1 MNGICSECGNDSY
14 CGCSTD
20 FECRCNYGYTGM
32 SGFCEGTYYD
42 SQITHCTYIRY
53 VYDNQI
59 RHCITDLSYINGWVE
74 AVTYIH
80 EIRAQKSCLV
90 ALYFLRSFY
99 SFTVRLYICTCI
111 QQSNHTLYIY
121 VYMYMTI
128 KSHTVHVCTYVYDNQ
143 ITHCTYIRIHTR
155 LLLIPTQTLMS
166 VKTTIRVPT
175 GKVLYVTTLLGA
187 TTASVRKATSCAI
200 TRMNAHVS

>member
-1 MNGICSECGNDSY
+1 MDSAKVRTTTVK
-14 CGCSTD
+14 SHTVHI
-20 FECRCNYGYTGM
+20 YGMYTTVKSHTGR
-32 SGFCEGTYYD
+32 TYM
-42 SQITHCTYIRY
+42 Y

-128 KSHTVHVCTYVYDNQ
+128 KSHTVHVCIYVYDNQ
-143 ITHCTYIRIHTR
+143 ITHCTCMYIRI
-155 LLLIPTQTLMS
+155 
-166 VKTTIRVPT
+166 
-175 GKVLYVTTLLGA
+175 
-187 TTASVRKATSCAI
+187 
-200 TRMNAHVS
+200 